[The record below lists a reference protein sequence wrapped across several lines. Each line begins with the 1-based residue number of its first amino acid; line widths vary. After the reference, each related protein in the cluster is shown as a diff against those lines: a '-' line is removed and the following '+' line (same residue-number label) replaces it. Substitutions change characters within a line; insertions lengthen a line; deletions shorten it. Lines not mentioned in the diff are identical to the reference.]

1 MLKPKKKITSKEIQR
16 DPFLETIDKA
26 QAHLEQSRS
35 SYVKIG
41 IGIIVVI
48 IAFNIYS
55 DKNSQNN
62 SSADASLGRALVA
75 LSLDDIENAK
85 FQFET
90 IINEFSSTKSAKLAK
105 YYLGKM
111 KYDSGDYFEAQID
124 LGEFINSKAI
134 DLLMPS
140 AYLMLADISLQND
153 KIDDALDLLLEGKN
167 SSENIHNQRMIE
179 LEIVRINI
187 MQGGSGNSQTILE
200 DMLSSKNVT
209 SSEKQIAEELLGK
222 ISG

>member
-75 LSLDDIENAK
+75 LSLDDTENAK

-167 SSENIHNQRMIE
+167 SSDNIHNQRMIE

-187 MQGGSGNSQTILE
+187 MQGESGNSQIILE
-200 DMLSSKNVT
+200 DILSSKNVT

>member
-75 LSLDDIENAK
+75 LSLDDTENAK

-187 MQGGSGNSQTILE
+187 MQGESGNSQTILE

>member
-1 MLKPKKKITSKEIQR
+1 
-16 DPFLETIDKA
+16 
-26 QAHLEQSRS
+26 
-35 SYVKIG
+35 
-41 IGIIVVI
+41 
-48 IAFNIYS
+48 
-55 DKNSQNN
+55 
-62 SSADASLGRALVA
+62 
-75 LSLDDIENAK
+75 
-85 FQFET
+85 
-90 IINEFSSTKSAKLAK
+90 
-105 YYLGKM
+105 M

-167 SSENIHNQRMIE
+167 SSDNIHNQRMIE

-187 MQGGSGNSQTILE
+187 MQGESGNSQIILE
-200 DMLSSKNVT
+200 DILSSKNVT